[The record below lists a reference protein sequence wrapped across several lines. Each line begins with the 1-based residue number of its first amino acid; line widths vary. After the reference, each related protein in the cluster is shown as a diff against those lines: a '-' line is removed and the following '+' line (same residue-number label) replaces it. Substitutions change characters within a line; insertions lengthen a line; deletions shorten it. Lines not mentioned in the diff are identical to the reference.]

1 MLAGW
6 LGHQPGFTHFCAAGW
21 PRHATAQPDDA
32 RKHHARSRAPGSVH
46 AEEQAGAGRA
56 QQHLTNYGKGA
67 HPFFASGD
75 LQAWALQFGRIN
87 YRTVEYGIM

>member
-6 LGHQPGFTHFCAAGW
+6 GTNLGSLTFVRLGG
-21 PRHATAQPDDA
+21 HATRQRQPDDA

-87 YRTVEYGIM
+87 